1 MSISQIIAKP
11 VKSRSTQSRSFL
23 PSVLTLSIFSV
34 FHTAHADTPTTVDNQ
49 LPVITVTASRTAE
62 PINVVPASI
71 SVIPQS
77 QIQQDPSNAL
87 SNLLRQDPA
96 LNIVSLGGYG
106 QQTSVFTRGTNGN
119 QTLFLLDGMR
129 LNAGTT
135 SIANVQFFDTSDL
148 NQVEIL
154 KGPASVQYGSDAVG
168 GVIQLIT
175 AKPTKQ
181 NFFTT
186 FEGGNDGLYK
196 AIAGADL
203 VHDDAYLQVRGQTMG
218 TDGSN
223 VTTIAPQK
231 SGYDQKGYSVK
242 GGLDNDQYALSA
254 EIRGNQGKSEYV
266 GYDYASPLSQDF
278 NNRLLNLTGRY
289 TIASNL
295 NVNLRLSQ
303 YLDTLNQNDST
314 DFAHTKH
321 NELDT
326 NVRWGFAQNQTLL
339 AGLTARNTNADY
351 VSGFDQY
358 KRTLGT
364 TGYYLQ
370 HQYQDSIFSTQA
382 GVRVEDNR
390 QFGTHTTGQLAG
402 RMQVLPTTSIYTNIG
417 TAFHAPDANQLYS
430 TYGGNPK
437 LKPEE
442 STSYEVGVDQTI
454 IKGLVAN
461 LAIYRTDV
469 KNLITYDTAFN
480 LANIDKAQLT
490 GGEAG
495 FKWSFEGGWFTN
507 VAYGYVQPIS
517 VGQNGASDS
526 ELTRRPRQTFNASA
540 GLALP
545 NYGFSAEITSKSDA
559 KDYNLNYPIAGYAV
573 GNVHAYWQALSNVR
587 VFANV
592 ENVTDRKYPVALAG
606 DGTYGS
612 TLSYYLAARRQAT
625 LGVTINY

>member
-1 MSISQIIAKP
+1 MSISIAKLSSA
-11 VKSRSTQSRSFL
+11 KARSFL
-23 PSVLTLSIFSV
+23 PSVLTLSILSV
-34 FHTAHADTPTTVDNQ
+34 FNAAHADVPAEVDNQ
-49 LPVITVTASRTAE
+49 LPITTVTASRTPEA
-62 PINVVPASI
+62 INIVPASI
-71 SVIPQS
+71 SVITQA
-77 QIQQDPSNAL
+77 QIQQDPSNEL

-106 QQTSVFTRGTNGN
+106 QQTSVFTRGTNSN
-119 QTLFLLDGMR
+119 QTLFLLDGVR

-148 NQVEIL
+148 SQVEIL

-186 FEGGNDGLYK
+186 LEGGNDGLYK
-196 AIAGADL
+196 AIVGADL
-203 VHDDAYLQVRGQTMG
+203 VHDDAYLQVRGQTMS

-223 VTTIAPQK
+223 ATTIAQDK

-242 GGLDNDQYALSA
+242 GGVDNDQYALSA
-254 EIRGNQGKSEYV
+254 EVRGNQGKSEYV
-266 GYDYASPLSQDF
+266 GYDYSSPLSQDF
-278 NNRLLNLTGRY
+278 NNRLINLTGRY
-289 TIASNL
+289 TFAPNL
-295 NVNLRLSQ
+295 NVHVRLSQ
-303 YLDTLNQNDST
+303 FVDALDQNDS
-314 DFAHTKH
+314 DEFAHTKQ

-326 NVRWGFAQNQTLL
+326 NVNWGFAPNQTLL
-339 AGLTARNTNADY
+339 AGLTSRQTDANFLSSYDE
-351 VSGFDQY
+351 Y
-358 KRTLGT
+358 KRTLKT

-382 GVRVEDNR
+382 GVRVEDNQ

-402 RMQVLPTTSIYTNIG
+402 RMQVLPNTSIYTNIG

-430 TYGGNPK
+430 SFGGNPD

-442 STSYEVGVDQTI
+442 STSYEIGVNQKI
-454 IKGLVAN
+454 IAGLEGN
-461 LAIYRTDV
+461 LAVYRTNV

-480 LANIDKAQLT
+480 LANINKAQLT
-490 GGEAG
+490 GGEASL
-495 FKWSFEGGWFTN
+495 KWNFNGGWFTN
-507 VAYGYVQPIS
+507 VAYGYVQPIAE
-517 VGQNGASDS
+517 GQNGASDS
-526 ELTRRPRQTFNASA
+526 ELTRRPRQTFTASA
-540 GLALP
+540 GLERTQ
-545 NYGFSAEITSKSDA
+545 YGFSAELTTKGQA
-559 KDYNLNYPIAGYAV
+559 KDYNLDYPIAGYAV
-573 GNVHAYWQALSNVR
+573 GNLHGYWQALSNVR

-592 ENVTDRKYPVALAG
+592 ENVTNRKYPVALAG

>member
-1 MSISQIIAKP
+1 MSISNA
-11 VKSRSTQSRSFL
+11 RSFL
-23 PSVLTLSIFSV
+23 PSVLTLSVLSA
-34 FHTAHADTPTTVDNQ
+34 FHTAHADAPVTVDNQ

-62 PINVVPASI
+62 PINLVPASI
-71 SVIPQS
+71 SVISQA
-77 QIQQDPSNAL
+77 QIQQDPSNEL

-106 QQTSVFTRGTNGN
+106 QQTSVFTRGTNSN

-129 LNAGTT
+129 LNPATT

-168 GVIQLIT
+168 GVVQLIT

-181 NFFTT
+181 SFFST
-186 FEGGNDGLYK
+186 FEGGNNGLYK
-196 AIAGADL
+196 AILGADL

-218 TDGSN
+218 TDGSK
-223 VTTIAPQK
+223 VTTIAQDK

-242 GGLDNDQYALSA
+242 GGIDNDQYALSA
-254 EIRGNQGKSEYV
+254 EVRGNQGKSEYV
-266 GYDYASPLSQDF
+266 GYDYSSPLSQDF
-278 NNRLLNLTGRY
+278 NNRLINLTGRY
-289 TIASNL
+289 TVAPNF

-314 DFAHTKH
+314 DFART
-321 NELDT
+321 NQSELDT
-326 NVRWGFAQNQTLL
+326 NVRWGFTQNQTLL
-339 AGLTARNTNADY
+339 AGLTARNADVNY
-351 VSGFDQY
+351 QSGFDAY
-358 KRTLGT
+358 KRDLGT

-370 HQYQDSIFSTQA
+370 HQYQDSVFSTQA
-382 GVRVEDNR
+382 GVRLEDNR

-402 RMQVLPTTSIYTNIG
+402 RMQVLPSTSIYTNLG
-417 TAFHAPDANQLYS
+417 TAFHAPDGNQLYS

-442 STSYEVGVDQTI
+442 STSYEIGVDQTI
-454 IKGLVAN
+454 IQGLVAN
-461 LAIYRTDV
+461 LAVYRTDV

-480 LANIDKAQLT
+480 LANINKAQLT

-495 FKWSFEGGWFTN
+495 FKWNFEGGWFTN
-507 VAYGYVQPIS
+507 IGYGYVQPIAE
-517 VGQNGASDS
+517 GQNGAKDS

-540 GLALP
+540 GLTRP
-545 NYGFSAEITSKSDA
+545 KYGFSAEITSKSEA
-559 KDYNLNYPIAGYAV
+559 KDYNLNYPIGGYAV
-573 GNVHAYWQALSNVR
+573 GNLHGYIQALPNVR

-625 LGVTINY
+625 LGVTVNY

>member
-1 MSISQIIAKP
+1 MSVSNA
-11 VKSRSTQSRSFL
+11 RSFL

-34 FHTAHADTPTTVDNQ
+34 FHAAHADTPATVDNQ
-49 LPVITVTASRTAE
+49 LPVITVTASHTAE
-62 PINVVPASI
+62 PINIVPASI
-71 SVIPQS
+71 SVISQA
-77 QIQQDPSNAL
+77 QIQQDPSNEL

-106 QQTSVFTRGTNGN
+106 QQTSVFTRGTNSN

-129 LNAGTT
+129 LNPATT

-168 GVIQLIT
+168 GVVQLIT

-186 FEGGNDGLYK
+186 FEGGNNSLYK
-196 AIAGADL
+196 TILGADL

-218 TDGSN
+218 TDGSRA
-223 VTTIAPQK
+223 TTIAQDK

-242 GGLDNDQYALSA
+242 GGIDNDQYALSA

-266 GYDYASPLSQDF
+266 GYDYSSPLSQDF
-278 NNRLLNLTGRY
+278 NNRLINLTGRY
-289 TIASNL
+289 TVAPNL
-295 NVNLRLSQ
+295 NLNLRLSQ
-303 YLDTLNQNDST
+303 YLDTLNQNDSS
-314 DFAHTKH
+314 DFART
-321 NELDT
+321 NQSELDT
-326 NVRWGFAQNQTLL
+326 NVRWGFTQNQTLL
-339 AGLTARNTNADY
+339 AGLTARNADVNY
-351 VSGFDQY
+351 QSGFDAY
-358 KRTLGT
+358 KRDLGT

-370 HQYQDSIFSTQA
+370 HQYQDSVFSTQA
-382 GVRVEDNR
+382 GVRLEDNH

-402 RMQVLPTTSIYTNIG
+402 RMQVLPSTSIYTNLG
-417 TAFHAPDANQLYS
+417 TAFHAPDGNQLYS

-442 STSYEVGVDQTI
+442 STSYEIGVDQTI
-454 IKGLVAN
+454 TKGLVAN
-461 LAIYRTDV
+461 LAVYRTNV

-480 LANIDKAQLT
+480 LANINKAQLT

-495 FKWSFEGGWFTN
+495 FKWNFEGGWFTN
-507 VAYGYVQPIS
+507 VSYGYVQPTAE
-517 VGQNGASDS
+517 GQNGAKDS

-540 GLALP
+540 GLALAK
-545 NYGFSAEITSKSDA
+545 YGFNAEITSKSDA

-625 LGVTINY
+625 LGITVNY